1 MNKFYFIFAAV
12 MAAGTICSAALNPDA
27 TVRVQGIDVRTKDG
41 NYELFLGKENIV
53 LEERA
58 YKLVKVVNGKKQLIA
73 QGDAV
78 YTGSDLAHDTEAIW
92 LNERAQIKIGR
103 MVGSQSPKQVVVLK
117 LKDMN
122 RTFAFELHQK

>member
-12 MAAGTICSAALNPDA
+12 MAAGTICSAALIPEA
-27 TVRVQGIDVRTKDG
+27 TVQVQGIDVRNKDDK
-41 NYELFLGKENIV
+41 YVLFIGKENIV

-58 YKLVKVVNGKKQLIA
+58 YKLMKIVNGKKQLIA
-73 QGDAV
+73 QGEAV
-78 YTGSDLAHDTEAIW
+78 YTGSDLANDTEAIW

-103 MVGSQSPKQVVVLK
+103 MVGLKSPKQVVVLK

-122 RTFAFELHQK
+122 RTFAFELRQD